1 MSILIRK
8 KFLGMVLA
16 GILAFGLQ
24 AADTQAAEQT
34 VTKNGEYASV
44 PVNAENFTGSA
55 RMESLFSPHEGSAT
69 YAAYVTFEPGARTHW
84 HIHPKGQAL
93 IVTAGTG
100 YVQEWGKEPV
110 LIQPGDVVW
119 CPAGVKHWH
128 GATAKNAMT
137 HLAISEKSDKVVTWL
152 EPVSD
157 EQYPQK

>member
-1 MSILIRK
+1 MIRK

-44 PVNAENFTGSA
+44 PVNVENFTGSA
-55 RMESLFSPHEGSAT
+55 RMESLFSPHEDSAT

-137 HLAISEKSDKVVTWL
+137 HLAISEKSDKAVTWL

-157 EQYPQK
+157 ERYPQK

>member
-1 MSILIRK
+1 MIRK

-69 YAAYVTFEPGARTHW
+69 YAAYVTFEPGARMHW

-137 HLAISEKSDKVVTWL
+137 HLAISEKSDKAVTWL